1 MDCPF
6 CGKTMRRG
14 GISADEGSLEW
25 LTDGNEGPESG
36 LEDRVLL
43 TCAFSPEVEAFY
55 CPDCR
60 QMIVPVPELETV
72 PKMLRETV
80 DLVTDTVTDGVKQ
93 LRKDWEARR
102 AERRE
107 EMKWKKRKGKD
118 PWEW

>member
-1 MDCPF
+1 
-6 CGKTMRRG
+6 MRRG

-43 TCAFSPEVEAFY
+43 TCAFSPEVE
-55 CPDCR
+55 
-60 QMIVPVPELETV
+60 TV

-93 LRKDWEARR
+93 LRKDWETRR